1 MQTLFLFF
9 FPFLFIFMLKLYNT
23 LTRKKEAFKPIN
35 EKEVRMYNCGPTDY
49 YFAHIGN
56 LRTFTSQDLLNK
68 YLRYLGYKVKYVMNL
83 TDVDDKTIAGAK
95 REGVPL
101 REFTQKFIRVFLREF
116 PQRNA
121 LP

>member
-1 MQTLFLFF
+1 
-9 FPFLFIFMLKLYNT
+9 MLKLYNT
-23 LTRKKEAFKPIN
+23 LTMKKENFKPIKD
-35 EKEVRMYNCGPTDY
+35 KEVRMYNCGPTVY

-83 TDVDDKTIAGAK
+83 TDVDDKTIAGSR

-101 REFTQKFIRVFLREF
+101 REFTQKYTDEFLNDIESLRIMK
-116 PQRNA
+116 PDVI
-121 LP
+121 